1 MITETN
7 KQQISERAQEYV
19 ERFGSQNKAANSLRG
34 VSPATLS
41 QILNSNWELVSDEM
55 WRNIGAQVGWSE
67 NEWVAV
73 ETRDFKV
80 LTSILSDA
88 QMHSNVFAVTAEA
101 GTGKSFT
108 MKTYAQ
114 NNKRAYLLQ
123 CAEYWNR
130 KMFMQELLTAM
141 GRDYSGFTVAEMM
154 AEVVRGLKIQDK
166 PLILLDEADKLSDQ
180 VLYFFITLYNMLEDH
195 CGIVL
200 CATDHLS
207 KRIKRGLKLN
217 KKGYKEIYSRIARKF
232 IELQGA
238 GSGDITQI
246 CLANGVTGKNE
257 IKAIIEDSENDLRRV
272 RRKIHAQ
279 RQKSQ
284 QTENN

>member
-55 WRNIGAQVGWSE
+55 WRNIGAQVGWLE

-284 QTENN
+284 QTEN

>member
-19 ERFGSQNKAANSLRG
+19 ERFGSQNKAANSLKG

-41 QILNSNWELVSDEM
+41 QVLNNNWELVSDEM

-88 QMHSNVFAVTAEA
+88 QLHSNVFAVTAEA

-108 MKTYAQ
+108 LKTYAH

-154 AEVVRGLKIQDK
+154 AEVVRGLKVQDK
-166 PLILLDEADKLSDQ
+166 PIILLDEADKLSDQ